1 MHEDN
6 PYMHD
11 DKPYMYRDNPYMY
24 DIIQICTNDKPDI
37 KDDKT
42 DINDDMTDMYEYHIH
57 VWYHVAWGDYI
68 AILFLRFSF
77 NASHS
82 SFVRQLIF
90 SILSNIITSLL

>member
-11 DKPYMYRDNPYMY
+11 DKPYMYGDNPYMY
-24 DIIQICTNDKPDI
+24 DIIQICMNDKPDI

-57 VWYHVAWGDYI
+57 VWYHVAWGEAMSDI
-68 AILFLRFSF
+68 FLRGWISEDDRP
-77 NASHS
+77 SRIDYMIYPTH
-82 SFVRQLIF
+82 
-90 SILSNIITSLL
+90 